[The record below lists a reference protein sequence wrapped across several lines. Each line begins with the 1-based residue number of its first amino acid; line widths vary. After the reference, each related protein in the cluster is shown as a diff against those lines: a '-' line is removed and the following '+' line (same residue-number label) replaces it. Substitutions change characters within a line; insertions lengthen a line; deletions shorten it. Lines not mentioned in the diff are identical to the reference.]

1 MRKRATDIEQFAAD
15 FDRVIRQE
23 DGSAAEA
30 MLAAG
35 RPVHILRDDTPPEHV
50 RRVYPDGREELVH
63 IDISHIARRQPAGE

>member
-1 MRKRATDIEQFAAD
+1 VRKQATDIELFAAD
-15 FDRVIRQE
+15 FDRAIRQD

-50 RRVYPDGREELVH
+50 SRVYPDGREELVH
-63 IDISHIARRQPAGE
+63 IDIGQIARRQPADE